1 MPMIN
6 ASLISELIAS
16 QPEVHSSCLEINLK
30 DACYRVH
37 SNSETLLQELA
48 DYFGNLSVWSD
59 EDTNSDKTQTW
70 ETIFIFE
77 SSLAEE
83 LIAATDWQDWKRE
96 AGKSG
101 RKDAVYDLDTAHG
114 KLRLLYKVK
123 TGMLFLQPARPT
135 PEFPL
140 MAFGPAEKHPN
151 QIINFILTQ
160 YLNRHIRS
168 NWLLGHA
175 AGLQIKQQG
184 VAIAGLSGGGKST
197 LMLHLLEE
205 GEHFISNDRLLFK
218 ADAAE
223 HMLMR
228 GIPKQPRI
236 NPGTI
241 VHNPR
246 LHSLISEQQ
255 RSEFLAMPQEAL
267 RALEMKFDAPVD
279 RLYWEN
285 CYVQERELDWIVIL
299 NWQAVSNERTQVHR
313 TTLQESPHLIPALVK
328 SPGPFY
334 SDASGEFLKNG
345 LIPNP
350 LDYQQALGKVP
361 VLELTGKIDF
371 TEAKSLILD
380 QLNQSSENL

>member
-1 MPMIN
+1 MIN
-6 ASLISELIAS
+6 ATLISELIDRQPATSAS
-16 QPEVHSSCLEINLK
+16 SLELRLSEVS
-30 DACYRVH
+30 YRLQ
-37 SNSETLLQELA
+37 SNSEVLLQELA
-48 DYFGNLSVWSD
+48 DYFGNQAVWSD
-59 EDTNSDKTQTW
+59 KNTDSDKTQTR
-70 ETIFIFE
+70 ETVFIYE
-77 SSLAEE
+77 SSLADK
-83 LIAATDWQDWKRE
+83 LIAATEWQDWKRE

-123 TGMLFLQPARPT
+123 TGMLFLQPAEANPQ
-135 PEFPL
+135 FPL

-218 ADAAE
+218 ADASDR
-223 HMLMR
+223 MQMR

-246 LHSLISEQQ
+246 LHSLISERQ
-255 RSEFLAMPQEAL
+255 RCEFLAMPQEEL

-279 RLYWEN
+279 RLYWGN
-285 CYVQERELDWIVIL
+285 CYLQECELDWIVIL
-299 NWQAVSNERTQVHR
+299 NWQASSDESTQVHR

-334 SDASGEFLKNG
+334 SDASGKFLKNG
-345 LIPNP
+345 LIPDP
-350 LDYQQALGKVP
+350 LDYQQALGKVA

-371 TEAKSLILD
+371 TQAKSLILD
-380 QLNQSSENL
+380 QLNHPQENA